1 MIPCSDP
8 RAIYPLSF
16 VIFWRVVT
24 DGSPTVVTFY
34 YVSILIIIPRHFTKN
49 GLWISESPMFVVTDN
64 KIVTA
69 SVSKSLQ
76 GMFSIFLIGGKKGLG
91 LIAGPSPLWDLT
103 GVAA

>member
-1 MIPCSDP
+1 M
-8 RAIYPLSF
+8 
-16 VIFWRVVT
+16 
-24 DGSPTVVTFY
+24 
-34 YVSILIIIPRHFTKN
+34 N
-49 GLWISESPMFVVTDN
+49 GLWISESPMFVVTAN

-91 LIAGPSPLWDLT
+91 LIAGPSPLWDWT